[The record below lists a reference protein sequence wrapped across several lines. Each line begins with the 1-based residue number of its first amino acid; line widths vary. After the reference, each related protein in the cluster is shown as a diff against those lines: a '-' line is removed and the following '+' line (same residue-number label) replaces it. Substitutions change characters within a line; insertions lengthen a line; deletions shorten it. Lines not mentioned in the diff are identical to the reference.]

1 MKSRR
6 SAITVAVLTIVFSLA
21 VAAGATYAL
30 FGNTFGRTVEVTS
43 GELSATVKFENDVKT
58 FSMDKTM
65 SGDAFELGGTAKLD
79 GENKLVLEDVM
90 PGDKATVTLTVTNTS
105 PMKIKYRVSVVFE
118 GELGS
123 ALAVTANVN
132 PETAWTELEKGGTV
146 QIKVSVELPKT
157 ADNTYMGKSG
167 SGKITVDIGQGN
179 ATDEDLNEAFGSN
192 K

>member
-1 MKSRR
+1 
-6 SAITVAVLTIVFSLA
+6 
-21 VAAGATYAL
+21 
-30 FGNTFGRTVEVTS
+30 
-43 GELSATVKFENDVKT
+43 
-58 FSMDKTM
+58 M
-65 SGDAFELGGTAKLD
+65 SGGAFELGGTAKLD

-105 PMKIKYRVSVVFE
+105 PMMIKYRVSVVFE

-146 QIKVSVELPKT
+146 QIEVSVELPKT

>member
-65 SGDAFELGGTAKLD
+65 SGGAFELGGTAKLD

-105 PMKIKYRVSVVFE
+105 PMMIKYRVSVVFE

-132 PETAWTELEKGGTV
+132 PETAWTELEKGGTE
-146 QIKVSVELPKT
+146 QT